1 MIRFELVVCNFYY
14 NIHLINFFYLIF
26 QIRRNEYYITYNVRI
41 ELSNK
46 FVPLLLINIEE
57 CYKNCLENIILIII
71 FEFFMKWINLVSS
84 WLYIE
89 RLYCMKAITLKVFF

>member
-46 FVPLLLINIEE
+46 FVRLLLINIFRRM
-57 CYKNCLENIILIII
+57 L
-71 FEFFMKWINLVSS
+71 
-84 WLYIE
+84 
-89 RLYCMKAITLKVFF
+89 